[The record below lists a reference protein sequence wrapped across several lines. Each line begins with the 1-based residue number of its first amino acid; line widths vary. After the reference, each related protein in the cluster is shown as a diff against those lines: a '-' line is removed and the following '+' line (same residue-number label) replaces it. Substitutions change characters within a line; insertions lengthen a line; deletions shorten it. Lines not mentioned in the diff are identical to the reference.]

1 MSTTPPMLGVVAR
14 KRTSPSSPPEE
25 THTPDDA
32 SRELTPKQRAFVREY
47 LRDSNQTQAAIRAGY
62 SEASA
67 ESQGSRLL
75 RNAKVLAAVEAG
87 QAALEEAVQDEV
99 RVEVAEVLREL
110 RRLAFSD
117 IGQGVGEGGAV
128 LSLKDMPED
137 FRRAI
142 SSIEVEALYAGKGE
156 ERVQVGTVTKVK
168 LWSKDKALELLGKYL
183 KLFTD
188 KVELTEVKK
197 SHEEALGELE

>member
-1 MSTTPPMLGVVAR
+1 MNPPGGLCA
-14 KRTSPSSPPEE
+14 PNN
-25 THTPDDA
+25 A
-32 SRELTPKQRAFVREY
+32 SRDLTPKQRAFVREY
-47 LRDSNQTQAAIRAGY
+47 LKDSNQTQAAIRSGY
-62 SEASA
+62 SKDSA

-110 RRLAFSD
+110 KRLAFSD
-117 IGQGVGEGGAV
+117 IGQGMGEGGAV
-128 LSLKDMPED
+128 LPLKDMPED

-142 SSIEVEALYAGKGE
+142 SSIEVEALYTGKGE

-168 LWSKDKALELLGKYL
+168 LWPSVV
-183 KLFTD
+183 TQNRPM
-188 KVELTEVKK
+188 KVP
-197 SHEEALGELE
+197 

>member
-1 MSTTPPMLGVVAR
+1 MARKPPTTPPDA
-14 KRTSPSSPPEE
+14 PE
-25 THTPDDA
+25 PDDGTGDA

-47 LRDSNQTQAAIRAGY
+47 LKDSCAAQAAIRAGY
-62 SEASA
+62 SAKTA

-99 RVEVAEVLREL
+99 RVEVSEVLREL

-117 IGQGVGEGGAV
+117 IGQGVGERGGV
-128 LSLKDMPED
+128 LMLKDMPED

-142 SSIEVEALYAGKGE
+142 SSIEVEELFAGKGE
-156 ERVQVGTVTKVK
+156 ERVQVGTVTKLK
-168 LWSKDKALELLGKYL
+168 LWPKDKALELLGKYL

>member
-1 MSTTPPMLGVVAR
+1 MTP
-14 KRTSPSSPPEE
+14 SEE
-25 THTPDDA
+25 THAPDEE
-32 SRELTPKQRAFVREY
+32 SRELTPKQRAFVREF
-47 LRDSNQTQAAIRAGY
+47 LKDSNSTQAAIRAGY
-62 SEASA
+62 SKASA

-87 QAALEEAVQDEV
+87 QAAIEEAVQDEV
-99 RVEVAEVLREL
+99 VVEVAEVLREL
-110 RRLAFSD
+110 KRLAFSD

-128 LSLKDMPED
+128 LPLKDMPED

-142 SSIEVEALYAGKGE
+142 SSIEVEALFAGKGE

-168 LWSKDKALELLGKYL
+168 LWPKDKSLELLGKYL

-188 KVELTEVKK
+188 KLELTEVKK

>member
-1 MSTTPPMLGVVAR
+1 MQETR
-14 KRTSPSSPPEE
+14 KAPADSSR
-25 THTPDDA
+25 A
-32 SRELTPKQRAFVREY
+32 LTAKQEAFVREY
-47 LRDSNQTQAAIRAGY
+47 LKDSNATQAAIRAGY
-62 SEASA
+62 SEATA

-87 QAALEEAVQDEV
+87 QAALDEAVKDEV
-99 RVEVAEVLREL
+99 VVEVAEVIREL
-110 RRLAFSD
+110 RRIAFSD
-117 IGQGVGEGGAV
+117 IGQGVGERGGLLA
-128 LSLKDMPED
+128 LKDMPED

-142 SSIEVEALYAGKGE
+142 SSIEVEELFAGKGE
-156 ERVQVGTVTKVK
+156 ERVQVGTVTKLK
-168 LWSKDKALELLGKYL
+168 LWPKDKALELLGKYL